1 MAASRSVATVMRR
14 AARGLLLGFGVV
26 VSMLAFVGLLD
37 DKLELAD
44 IEPWWY
50 LALIGVVAVLLALGS
65 PWAGGVS
72 ND

>member
-1 MAASRSVATVMRR
+1 MAASRSVATVMRH